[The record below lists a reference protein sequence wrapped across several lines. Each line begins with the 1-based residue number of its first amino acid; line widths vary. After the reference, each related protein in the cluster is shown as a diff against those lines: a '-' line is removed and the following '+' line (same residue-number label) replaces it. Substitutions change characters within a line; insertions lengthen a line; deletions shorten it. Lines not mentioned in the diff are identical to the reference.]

1 MWDLQAARGYN
12 CTGTTTVAFNGH
24 NYIQAGMTDD
34 PGIAMLIPTISHLTG
49 MSLVNTFDL
58 TELAVISIG
67 ILIGYGGFWYLY
79 PDQRLRWA
87 GVRVFVCLGLA
98 EAKVADVYIFQSSPL
113 IAGIPWVLYFALS
126 RKPFGLSVSAALLA
140 FCCSWCSLV
149 RIGTSLIFLVFLI
162 TLFLGRIRVQKVV
175 LPLLFVVL
183 ACMPSVLTAR
193 HLINRRDSL
202 LRSLGERATTVNN
215 HPIWHAVY
223 AGLGFVPN
231 AEVPEFNDSVAM
243 NKVRSIDPTVPYLS
257 PRYEAILK
265 HEILTLATHKP
276 MLLIENL
283 TAKVAVVTILAGIL
297 LFPSRRLLFVDREVL
312 WLDAAFALA
321 IGLSAMNAI
330 LVVPKVP
337 YLLTFLCMTF
347 LYSSIRRCRERFL
360 SIWGK
365 ASTGR

>member
-1 MWDLQAARGYN
+1 M
-12 CTGTTTVAFNGH
+12 
-24 NYIQAGMTDD
+24 
-34 PGIAMLIPTISHLTG
+34 
-49 MSLVNTFDL
+49 
-58 TELAVISIG
+58 
-67 ILIGYGGFWYLY
+67 
-79 PDQRLRWA
+79 
-87 GVRVFVCLGLA
+87 
-98 EAKVADVYIFQSSPL
+98 ADVYIFQSSPL

-126 RKPFGLSVSAALLA
+126 RKPFALSVSAALLA

-149 RIGTSLIFLVFLI
+149 RIGTALICLVFLI
-162 TLFLGRIRVQKVV
+162 TLFVGRIRVQKVL
-175 LPLLFVVL
+175 LPLLFITL

-231 AEVPEFNDSVAM
+231 SEVPEFNDSVAM

-257 PRYEAILK
+257 PRYEAILR
-265 HEILTLATHKP
+265 HEILTLAMHKP

-312 WLDAAFALA
+312 WLDAAFGLS

-347 LYSSIRRCRERFL
+347 LYSSVMICRGRFL
-360 SIWGK
+360 SRWGK
-365 ASTGR
+365 ASTAR